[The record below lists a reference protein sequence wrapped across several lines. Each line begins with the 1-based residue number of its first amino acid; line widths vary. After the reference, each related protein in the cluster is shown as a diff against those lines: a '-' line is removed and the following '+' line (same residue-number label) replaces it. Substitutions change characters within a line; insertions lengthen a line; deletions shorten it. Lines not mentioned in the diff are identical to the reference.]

1 MIRIEGH
8 PRSGKS
14 GRLSPS
20 ERKALIIDS
29 AARWCLESESL
40 EIPFAVIAER
50 VGVARSLIYHYYPN
64 REALLADVIRSQADV
79 LMKRLGAADP
89 GKGRAYLETLMRIYV
104 DFVAERPGVITE
116 VLASPEASRML
127 RAQIAAGLPELFRFV
142 AGALDI
148 RQGTPEAAAAASA
161 LEFVRHFLIFERMS
175 AGGNADGFARY
186 CADIIMTAVDRVPA
200 GKGAP
205 RSA

>member
-104 DFVAERPGVITE
+104 DFVA
-116 VLASPEASRML
+116 
-127 RAQIAAGLPELFRFV
+127 
-142 AGALDI
+142 GALDI

-186 CADIIMTAVDRVPA
+186 CADIIMTAVERVPA